1 MSLRYV
7 LISALVDCSSPSRR
21 VSVLAQVG
29 SKNPSLATQKELRA
43 AVLSERKERR
53 SRIRAAVQSFV
64 FPEANNQGLEPADFA
79 GGTAAEGRSER
90 IPALMMTAAVR
101 HEQDE
106 TAR

>member
-1 MSLRYV
+1 
-7 LISALVDCSSPSRR
+7 
-21 VSVLAQVG
+21 LAQVG

-64 FPEANNQGLEPADFA
+64 FPEANNQGLEPADFV
-79 GGTAAEGRSER
+79 GGTAAAEDRSGHV
-90 IPALMMTAAVR
+90 PALMMTAAVR

-106 TAR
+106 AAR